1 MDTRATSIPETYE
14 MAREYETGKDVRP
27 TDEKGSETKPWMIVY
42 AITLG
47 ILVIPAVVLPVLTGV
62 VALFS

>member
-1 MDTRATSIPETYE
+1 
-14 MAREYETGKDVRP
+14 
-27 TDEKGSETKPWMIVY
+27 MIVY

-47 ILVIPAVVLPVLTGV
+47 ILCIPAVVLPLLTGV

>member
-1 MDTRATSIPETYE
+1 MEIRAKSVPE
-14 MAREYETGKDVRP
+14 AFLGVREYESRRDERP
-27 TDEKGSETKPWMIVY
+27 AEGTGSETKPWMIVY

-47 ILVIPAVVLPVLTGV
+47 ILCIPAVVLPLLTGV